1 MCVIYDGRPRA
12 QPRQQL
18 LYHARKGARGAQESI
33 TGELFIHILF
43 SCCFFVFQAGE
54 VSPCSFSPSI
64 DNGPWRPTTTRNL
77 SRIKS
82 IDKSN
87 VNRLNWLVFFE
98 TVGYRRWFITF
109 YRWQSDDCFF
119 LPSIFIAS
127 KLDFRLNIFASRLA
141 RSQRVRS

>member
-54 VSPCSFSPSI
+54 VSPVQLFTI
-64 DNGPWRPTTTRNL
+64 DRQRAMTTDNNKKF
-77 SRIKS
+77 IKDQ
-82 IDKSN
+82 IN
-87 VNRLNWLVFFE
+87 
-98 TVGYRRWFITF
+98 
-109 YRWQSDDCFF
+109 
-119 LPSIFIAS
+119 
-127 KLDFRLNIFASRLA
+127 
-141 RSQRVRS
+141 